1 MSDNN
6 NYSLSNYSDSELI
19 AIYKKTS
26 NPEIIGELYKRYTI
40 FTFSICLKYFKNKDQ
55 ATEAVLDIFE
65 DLIEKLLNHNPENF
79 RTWLYSV
86 AKNYCLLKFRD
97 KKIEYDIELLDF
109 LKHDLVD
116 DTEESKNQILIRE
129 KQISLLNDHIKELK
143 EEQKNC
149 IDLFYIQDKS
159 YKEIEEITGY
169 SYNNIK
175 SYIQNGKQNLKKILE
190 KHYGDQ

>member
-86 AKNYCLLKFRD
+86 AKNYCLLKFR
-97 KKIEYDIELLDF
+97 
-109 LKHDLVD
+109 
-116 DTEESKNQILIRE
+116 
-129 KQISLLNDHIKELK
+129 
-143 EEQKNC
+143 
-149 IDLFYIQDKS
+149 
-159 YKEIEEITGY
+159 EIGRA
-169 SYNNIK
+169 
-175 SYIQNGKQNLKKILE
+175 
-190 KHYGDQ
+190 HV

>member
-143 EEQKNC
+143 VEQKIC

>member
-6 NYSLSNYSDSELI
+6 NYSLSNYSDAELI
-19 AIYKKTS
+19 AIYKKTT

-40 FTFSICLKYFKNKDQ
+40 FTFGICLKYFKNKDE
-55 ATEAVLDIFE
+55 AKEAVLDIFE
-65 DLIEKLLNHNPENF
+65 DLIDKLLNHNPENF

-109 LKHDLVD
+109 LKHDVID
-116 DTEESKNQILIRE
+116 DTEESKNQVQNRE

-143 EEQKNC
+143 EEQKIC

>member
-1 MSDNN
+1 M
-6 NYSLSNYSDSELI
+6 
-19 AIYKKTS
+19 
-26 NPEIIGELYKRYTI
+26 
-40 FTFSICLKYFKNKDQ
+40 
-55 ATEAVLDIFE
+55 
-65 DLIEKLLNHNPENF
+65 
-79 RTWLYSV
+79 
-86 AKNYCLLKFRD
+86 
-97 KKIEYDIELLDF
+97 LDF